1 MTRLGWTLITVIA
14 TCWLA
19 PPLPA
24 QDASANRFEV
34 ATIKPPDPNM
44 KKGFSIEIYPGG
56 RVLLFQYSLPSLV
69 GTAFRHSRAQIA
81 NNGGAWIQDEVF
93 TVEAKAPAS
102 AGITNLNHSLFD
114 IDDERLRQMLQTLLI
129 ERFQL
134 KVRRETRTGDV
145 YQLTRTSKAL
155 GLQPAKIP
163 EGREPSSL
171 STSIGYAG
179 GRWVMRFVT
188 MPQLAS
194 FASTTMVRAPVVD
207 LTNVSG
213 SFDYR
218 QPNPDLDPK
227 YEGPE
232 HATSFLQMLDSVG
245 LELKRSR
252 GPVEWLVIDSA
263 ARPTP
268 D

>member
-14 TCWLA
+14 TCCLA
-19 PPLPA
+19 PPLTA

-44 KKGFSIEIYPGG
+44 KKGSSIEIYPGG

-102 AGITNLNHSLFD
+102 SGITNLNHSLFD
-114 IDDERLRQMLQTLLI
+114 LDDERLRQMLQTLLI

-155 GLQPAKIP
+155 
-163 EGREPSSL
+163 R
-171 STSIGYAG
+171 
-179 GRWVMRFVT
+179 
-188 MPQLAS
+188 LAS

-207 LTNVSG
+207 VTNVSG

>member
-1 MTRLGWTLITVIA
+1 MPRLVWTVLALIG
-14 TCWLA
+14 TCSLTTH
-19 PPLPA
+19 LTA
-24 QDASANRFEV
+24 QDAAANRFEV
-34 ATIKPPDPNM
+34 ATIKPSDPNSQR
-44 KKGFSIEIYPGG
+44 GFGIEVYPGG
-56 RVLLFQYSLPSLV
+56 RVALFAYSLRSLV

-81 NNGGAWIQDEVF
+81 NNGGAWIEEDLY
-93 TVEAKAPAS
+93 TVEAKAPAN

-114 IDDERLRQMLQTLLI
+114 IDDERLCQMLQALLL

-134 KVRRETRTGDV
+134 KVRREARTGDV
-145 YQLTRTSKAL
+145 YQLTRTSKAF

-163 EGREPSSL
+163 EGRTASSMP
-171 STSIGYAG
+171 TSIGYGG
-179 GRWVMRFVT
+179 GRWVMQFVT

-194 FASTTMVRAPVVD
+194 FASTTVVRAPVID

-218 QPNPDLDPK
+218 QRPELDPE
-227 YEGPE
+227 YTGLE
-232 HATSFLQMLDSVG
+232 HNASFMRMLDGVG
-245 LELKRSR
+245 LELKRTR
-252 GPVEWLVIDSA
+252 GPVEWLVIESA

>member
-14 TCWLA
+14 TCCLA
-19 PPLPA
+19 PPLTA

-44 KKGFSIEIYPGG
+44 KKGSSIEIYPGG

-155 GLQPAKIP
+155 GL
-163 EGREPSSL
+163 
-171 STSIGYAG
+171 
-179 GRWVMRFVT
+179 
-188 MPQLAS
+188 AS

-263 ARPTP
+263 ARPTA

>member
-1 MTRLGWTLITVIA
+1 MTRLT
-14 TCWLA
+14 
-19 PPLPA
+19 A

-44 KKGFSIEIYPGG
+44 KKGSSIEIYPGG

-155 GLQPAKIP
+155 GL
-163 EGREPSSL
+163 
-171 STSIGYAG
+171 
-179 GRWVMRFVT
+179 
-188 MPQLAS
+188 AS

-207 LTNVSG
+207 VTNVSG

>member
-14 TCWLA
+14 TCCLA
-19 PPLPA
+19 PPLTA

-44 KKGFSIEIYPGG
+44 KKGSSIEIYPGG

-102 AGITNLNHSLFD
+102 SGITNLNHSLFD

-145 YQLTRTSKAL
+145 YQLTRTSTTNELVVLL
-155 GLQPAKIP
+155 GLALT
-163 EGREPSSL
+163 E
-171 STSIGYAG
+171 AVG
-179 GRWVMRFVT
+179 GGDRTHDR
-188 MPQLAS
+188 
-194 FASTTMVRAPVVD
+194 
-207 LTNVSG
+207 
-213 SFDYR
+213 
-218 QPNPDLDPK
+218 
-227 YEGPE
+227 
-232 HATSFLQMLDSVG
+232 
-245 LELKRSR
+245 
-252 GPVEWLVIDSA
+252 
-263 ARPTP
+263 
-268 D
+268 

>member
-14 TCWLA
+14 TCCLA
-19 PPLPA
+19 PPLTA

-44 KKGFSIEIYPGG
+44 KKGSSIEIYPGG

-155 GLQPAKIP
+155 
-163 EGREPSSL
+163 R
-171 STSIGYAG
+171 
-179 GRWVMRFVT
+179 
-188 MPQLAS
+188 LAS

-207 LTNVSG
+207 VTNVSG

>member
-14 TCWLA
+14 TCCLA
-19 PPLPA
+19 PPLTA

-44 KKGFSIEIYPGG
+44 KKGSSIEIYPGG

-155 GLQPAKIP
+155 GL
-163 EGREPSSL
+163 
-171 STSIGYAG
+171 
-179 GRWVMRFVT
+179 
-188 MPQLAS
+188 AS

-207 LTNVSG
+207 VTNVSG

-263 ARPTP
+263 ARPTA

>member
-1 MTRLGWTLITVIA
+1 MTRLGWTLMTVIA
-14 TCWLA
+14 TCLPA
-19 PPLPA
+19 PPLTA

-44 KKGFSIEIYPGG
+44 KKGSSIEIYPGG

-155 GLQPAKIP
+155 GL
-163 EGREPSSL
+163 
-171 STSIGYAG
+171 
-179 GRWVMRFVT
+179 
-188 MPQLAS
+188 AS

-207 LTNVSG
+207 VTNVSG

>member
-14 TCWLA
+14 TCCLA
-19 PPLPA
+19 PPLTA

-44 KKGFSIEIYPGG
+44 KKGSSIEIYPGG

-114 IDDERLRQMLQTLLI
+114 LDDERLRQMLQALLI

-155 GLQPAKIP
+155 GL
-163 EGREPSSL
+163 
-171 STSIGYAG
+171 
-179 GRWVMRFVT
+179 
-188 MPQLAS
+188 AS

-207 LTNVSG
+207 VTNVSG

>member
-14 TCWLA
+14 TCCLA
-19 PPLPA
+19 PPLTA

-44 KKGFSIEIYPGG
+44 KKGSSIEIYPGG

-155 GLQPAKIP
+155 GL
-163 EGREPSSL
+163 
-171 STSIGYAG
+171 
-179 GRWVMRFVT
+179 
-188 MPQLAS
+188 AS

-207 LTNVSG
+207 VTNVSG

>member
-1 MTRLGWTLITVIA
+1 MTRLSWTLIAVIA
-14 TCWLA
+14 TCWLV
-19 PPLPA
+19 PPLTA
-24 QDASANRFEV
+24 QDASATRFEV
-34 ATIKPPDPNM
+34 ATIKLPDPNS
-44 KKGFSIEIYPGG
+44 KKGFGIEIHPGG
-56 RVLLFQYSLPSLV
+56 RVLLFRYSLTSLV

-81 NNGGAWIQDEVF
+81 NNGGAWIDDEIF
-93 TVEAKAPAS
+93 TVEAKAPAD

-114 IDDERLRQMLQTLLI
+114 IDDERLRQMLQALLI

-145 YQLTRTSKAL
+145 YQLTRTSKAF

-179 GRWVMRFVT
+179 GRWVMQFVT

-194 FASTTMVRAPVVD
+194 FASTTVVRAPVVD

-218 QPNPDLDPK
+218 QQPELDPQ
-227 YEGPE
+227 YVGLE
-232 HATSFLQMLDSVG
+232 HNASFLRMLDGVG

-252 GPVEWLVIDSA
+252 GPVEWLVIESA
-263 ARPTP
+263 ARPMP